1 MANEKKAKLLD
12 LSGTRPAVLLH
23 GSRPSWSA
31 SNHDVF
37 GKLTMFIKTMLKNT
51 KKVERIKHYVP
62 KRNLYL
68 YFLVS

>member
-23 GSRPSWSA
+23 GSRLSWSV

-37 GKLTMFIKTMLKNT
+37 GKL
-51 KKVERIKHYVP
+51 KHVACVTSS
-62 KRNLYL
+62 LL
-68 YFLVS
+68 L